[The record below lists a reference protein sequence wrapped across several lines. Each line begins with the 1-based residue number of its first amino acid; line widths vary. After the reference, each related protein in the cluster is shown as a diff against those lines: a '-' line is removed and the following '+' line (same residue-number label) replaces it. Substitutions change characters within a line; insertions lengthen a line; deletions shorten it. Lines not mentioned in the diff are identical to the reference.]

1 MVCKDS
7 NNDNEPFDVDAFHD
21 PFHKGEYD
29 HFQWYLERCS
39 IEKHAASKKKD
50 DFERE
55 KVENIVKEKEARS
68 ISEIRR
74 YGRELFKQLR
84 LNEYTFIGR
93 TREIFIHSPRI
104 LESGEIDDSFNEVVW
119 ELLGDPSLWP
129 NEPECVSIT
138 RVSELSRSP
147 CPDPDHLGKPFVVLL
162 VVSRNLRRDRNREY
176 CANRSAAASLV

>member
-1 MVCKDS
+1 MLNQASSLPPQLLRYAQLYWVDAMYHTVAISFLRSIKS
-7 NNDNEPFDVDAFHD
+7 TESGRKAWSVRIRINDNEPFDVDAFHD

-74 YGRELFKQLR
+74 YGRELFKQL
-84 LNEYTFIGR
+84 
-93 TREIFIHSPRI
+93 
-104 LESGEIDDSFNEVVW
+104 
-119 ELLGDPSLWP
+119 
-129 NEPECVSIT
+129 
-138 RVSELSRSP
+138 
-147 CPDPDHLGKPFVVLL
+147 
-162 VVSRNLRRDRNREY
+162 
-176 CANRSAAASLV
+176 